1 MEEQIFFLNM
11 FPDYEPPEE
20 LYAALSQA
28 AIAAADIDPETRSV
42 HVALHSERY
51 IPQRLLEQV
60 RKDICGLYGLQK
72 LELTAT
78 HPESELQKIEPEEL
92 MWLFVSRN
100 SMARGSLAGAK
111 WEWNEQNLTVK
122 LAANGKETLLEHIP
136 SVEKVLR
143 ERFAAPV
150 HITVEAGNALEGK
163 ALFAATESMRES
175 EIQKLPAVSAAQPK
189 KEDKSAAPSETF
201 YGKPF
206 KGTPVPMK
214 ELSLDMGTVIVEGKV
229 FAVDHKE
236 LKKRN
241 AYVVKFDMT
250 DNTNSVRVSRFMEAG
265 EAKPILENVQVGSV
279 LRVQGK
285 LGEDRYEG
293 EMVLKPYAMQPG
305 SMPKRQD
312 TAPGEKRV
320 ELHLHTTM
328 SNMDALTDTAAAV
341 KQAAAWGHKA
351 IAITDHGVAQSF
363 PDAMK
368 AASKAKVAGTNQ
380 NIKIL
385 YGCEGY
391 YVNDV
396 DDRIVVHGEQ
406 DITFDQE
413 FVAFDLETT
422 GLSSRSDRIIEI
434 GAVVLKNGEEV
445 DRFQTFVDPERPLE
459 RKIVELTGITDE
471 MLVGAPKIE
480 EVLPKFL
487 DFIGDRVLVAH
498 NSDFDTGFIRAECQR
513 LGYDYHYTAADTLIL
528 SQNLLPQ
535 LSKFKLNIVSNALS
549 LPDFN
554 HHRAADDAMTCG
566 LIMAKL
572 MVKLEEEHDI
582 HNLQAINPAMTHLR
596 SGGRITDRQARHI
609 IIFAKNQIGLRNLY
623 HLISDS
629 NLQYFRRV
637 PRMPKSDILK
647 LREGLIIGSACEAG
661 ELFQA
666 ILDRKSDDELKRIAS
681 FYDFLEIQ
689 PLANNRFML
698 ANEKYEA
705 KTDEDLREYN
715 RKIVRL
721 GEELGKPVVATG
733 DVHFLNPED
742 EIFRHILLATKG
754 FDDADKDM
762 PLYFRTTDDM
772 LREFSYLG
780 EEKAYE
786 VVITNPNRIADMC
799 ESLRPVPH
807 NLFAPKIENSVED
820 LKNLVYT
827 KFHRLYGDNPPELM
841 VKRVETELH
850 DIINCHYDVIYMS
863 AQKLVQNSLEH
874 GYLVGSRGSVGS
886 SIVAYM
892 SGITE
897 VNSFPPHY
905 RCPNPE
911 CKYTTFDVPKGYGC
925 GADLPDAVCPKCGT
939 KLEKD
944 GFNIPFETFLGFGG
958 DKVPDIDLN
967 FSGEYQS
974 KAHAYCIEMFG
985 KSHVFRA
992 GTIGTVAEKT
1002 AFGYVKKYLSERGKT
1017 ASRAEEAR
1025 LAAGC
1030 VGVRRTTGQHPGGLV
1045 VIPQE
1050 NEIWDFCPVQ
1060 HPADDPQAD
1069 QITTHFEYHSMEENL
1084 LKLDMLGHDDPTMI
1098 RMMEDMTGIDAKTI
1112 PLDDKDTMSIFISS
1126 KVLGYEDDKI
1136 LGPTGAVAIPEFNT
1150 RFTRGMLMDTMPT
1163 RFDTLLRLSGFSH
1176 GTDVWLGNAKDL
1188 ITSKTA
1194 TVDQAIGCR
1203 DDIMLYLISCGMP
1216 EKRSFKIMEAVRK
1229 GRGLPEGAEEEMKA
1243 AGVPE
1248 WYIGSCKKI
1257 KYLFPKAHAV
1267 AYVMMAFR
1275 IAWFKVHHP
1284 LAFYSAYF
1292 YRRSQKGGF
1301 DAVLMTHGKEAVV
1314 ANIDAIE
1321 NNENATDKD
1330 EDLLTTLE
1338 VAYEYYIRGF
1348 EFLPISIYDSHA
1360 TKFII
1365 KDGKLLPPF
1374 VAISGLG
1381 ENAAWDLMRGREGK
1395 TFLSVEEVAAA
1406 CPKGVQDP
1414 HSDAQR
1420 GRCFRRPARYQSG
1433 QLLLTDNRSTHAL
1446 RLLLANF
1453 RIL

>member
-1 MEEQIFFLNM
+1 MGKTTYFLDM
-11 FPDYEPPEE
+11 FSDYRPPEPNV
-20 LYAALSQA
+20 LAQA
-28 AIAAADIDPETRSV
+28 AVVGADIAPAAGRVSV
-42 HVALHSERY
+42 RLSCPNY
-51 IPQRLLEQV
+51 IPRRVLNRV
-60 RKDICGLYGLQK
+60 RREVCALYGLR
-72 LELTAT
+72 ELILTVT
-78 HPESELQKIEPEEL
+78 HPAAELQKIESEEL
-92 MWLFVSRN
+92 TQMFVESD
-100 SMARGSLAGAK
+100 SMNRGSLAGAQ
-111 WEWNEQNLTVK
+111 WHWDDTVLTVC
-122 LAANGKETLLEHIP
+122 LPGNGKKQLEACIP
-136 SVEKVLR
+136 AVCRELR
-143 ERFAAPV
+143 ERFGTEV
-150 HITVEAGNALEGK
+150 HIRIEAGRDLEGQ
-163 ALFAATESMRES
+163 ALFDEMER
-175 EIQKLPAVSAAQPK
+175 QRGAVLEAGVKPGQTVK
-189 KEDKSAAPSETF
+189 KPQTAVQTDAIFGKS
-201 YGKPF
+201 F
-206 KGTPVPMK
+206 KGSPTPMK
-214 ELSLDMGTVIVEGKV
+214 DLTLDMGYVIVEGRV
-229 FAVDHKE
+229 FAVEHKE
-236 LKKRN
+236 LKKRG
-241 AYVVKFDMT
+241 AWVVNFDMT
-250 DNTNSVRVSRFMEAG
+250 DNTGSIRVNRFLENK
-265 EAKPILENVQVGSV
+265 EAKPILDAVAVGSV
-279 LRVQGK
+279 LKIQGK
-285 LGEDRYEG
+285 LSINNYDN
-293 EMVLKPYAMQPG
+293 EMILKPYSVMPG
-305 SMPKRQD
+305 TMAKRQD
-312 TAPGEKRV
+312 LAPGEKRV

-368 AASKAKVAGTNQ
+368 AASKAKVAGTDE

-396 DDRIVVHGEQ
+396 DDRIVVHGAQ
-406 DITFDQE
+406 DMRFDE
-413 FVAFDLETT
+413 EYVAFDLETT
-422 GLSSRSDRIIEI
+422 GLSSRTDRIIEI
-434 GAVVLKNGEEV
+434 GAVILKNGVEI
-445 DRFQTFVDPERPLE
+445 DRFQTFVDPERSLE
-459 RKIVELTGITDE
+459 RKIVDLTGITDV
-471 MLVGAPKIE
+471 MLAGAPKITQ
-480 EVLPKFL
+480 VLPEFL
-487 DFIGDRVLVAH
+487 RFCGDRVLVAH
-498 NSDFDTGFIRAECQR
+498 NSDFDTGFIRAECERQG
-513 LGYDYHYTAADTLIL
+513 LPYDFTAADTLIL
-528 SQNLLPQ
+528 AQNLMPQ
-535 LSKFKLNIVSNALS
+535 LGKFKLDIVSNALS
-549 LPDFN
+549 LPEFN

-566 LIMAKL
+566 LIFDRFL
-572 MVKLEEEHDI
+572 RRLEEMDVHT
-582 HNLQAINPAMTHLR
+582 LQSINPAMTALR
-596 SGGRITDRQARHI
+596 SQSRIGDRHARHI
-609 IIFAKNQIGLRNLY
+609 ILFAKNQLGLRNLY
-623 HLISDS
+623 HLISES
-629 NLQYFRRV
+629 NLRFFKRV
-637 PRMPKSDILK
+637 PRIPKSLLME

-666 ILDRKSDDELKRIAS
+666 IIEHKSEDEIKRIAG

-698 ANEKYEA
+698 AKGIAQSEE
-705 KTDEDLREYN
+705 ELRQFN
-715 RKIVRL
+715 RTVIRL

-742 EIFRHILLATKG
+742 EIYRHILLATKG
-754 FDDADKDM
+754 FEDCDREN

-772 LREFSYLG
+772 LREFAYLG

-786 VVITNPNRIADMC
+786 VVVTNPNRIADMC
-799 ESLRPVPH
+799 ETLRPVPH

-820 LKNLVYT
+820 LERLVYG
-827 KFHRLYGDNPPELM
+827 KFRRLYGDNPPELM
-841 VKRVETELH
+841 TKRVKTELN

-892 SGITE
+892 AGITE

-905 RCPNPE
+905 RCPNPA
-911 CKYTTFDVPKGYGC
+911 CKYTTFDVPKDCGC

-939 KLEKD
+939 SFEKD

-967 FSGEYQS
+967 FSGEYQAR
-974 KAHAYCIEMFG
+974 AHAYCVEMFG

-992 GTIGTVAEKT
+992 GTVGTVAEKT
-1002 AFGYVKKYLSERGKT
+1002 AFGYVKKYLQERGKT
-1017 ASRAEEAR
+1017 ASKAEEAR
-1025 LAAGC
+1025 LATGC

-1060 HPADDPQAD
+1060 HPADDPNSD

-1098 RMMEDMTGIDAKTI
+1098 RMMEDMTGVDAKKI
-1112 PLDDKDTMSIFISS
+1112 PLDDKKTMSIFTSS
-1126 KVLGYEDDKI
+1126 KVLGYEDDPI
-1136 LGPTGAVAIPEFNT
+1136 LGKTGAVAIPEFNT

-1229 GRGLPEGAEEEMKA
+1229 GRGLPEGAEEEMRA
-1243 AGVPE
+1243 AGVPD

-1275 IAWFKVHHP
+1275 IAWFKVYHP
-1284 LAFYSAYF
+1284 LAFYAAYF

-1301 DAVLMTHGKEAVV
+1301 DSELMTKGKETVL
-1314 ANIDAIE
+1314 ANIKAIDG
-1321 NNENATDKD
+1321 NEDATDKD

-1338 VAYEYYIRGF
+1338 VAYEYYLRGF
-1348 EFLPISIYDSHA
+1348 SFLPIDLYKSEAIRF
-1360 TKFII
+1360 TIE
-1365 KDGKLLPPF
+1365 DGKLRPPF

-1381 ENAAWDLMRGREGK
+1381 ENAAFDLVSGREGK
-1395 TFLSVEEVAAA
+1395 TFLSIEEVAAA
-1406 CPKGVQDP
+1406 CPKVSKTHIQMLK
-1414 HSDAQR
+1414 DAGAFGDLPDTSQVSL
-1420 GRCFRRPARYQSG
+1420 F
-1433 QLLLTDNRSTHAL
+1433 
-1446 RLLLANF
+1446 
-1453 RIL
+1453 

>member
-1 MEEQIFFLNM
+1 M
-11 FPDYEPPEE
+11 FPDYEPPEA
-20 LYAALSQA
+20 LHAALSQA
-28 AIAAADIDPETRSV
+28 AIAAADISAEDRSV
-42 HVALHSERY
+42 HVVVHSEYY
-51 IPQRLLEQV
+51 IPQRLMDQAAKE
-60 RKDICGLYGLQK
+60 IAALYGLRRM
-72 LELTAT
+72 ELTAT
-78 HPESELQKIEPEEL
+78 HPASELTKIESEEL
-92 MWLFVSRN
+92 MNLFVQRD

-111 WEWNEQNLTVK
+111 WDWEGEHLTVR
-122 LAANGKETLLEHIP
+122 LVANGKDALMEQVP
-136 SVEKVLR
+136 SVQQVLR
-143 ERFAAPV
+143 ERFAVPV
-150 HITVEAGNALEGK
+150 TISIETGAALEGK
-163 ALFAATESMRES
+163 ALFDAMETMRG
-175 EIQKLPAVSAAQPK
+175 QMMKNLPAASAAK
-189 KEDKSAAPSETF
+189 REEKAAASAAPSETF

-206 KGTPVPMK
+206 KGTAVPMK
-214 ELSLDMGTVIVEGKV
+214 DLSMDMGTVIVEGKV
-229 FAVDHKE
+229 FAIDHKE

-250 DNTNSVRVSRFMEAG
+250 DNTNSVRISKFMEAN
-265 EAKPILENVQVGSV
+265 EAKPILENVNIGSV

-285 LGEDRYEG
+285 LIEDRFEN

-305 SMPKRQD
+305 SLPKRKD
-312 TAPGEKRV
+312 TAEGMKRV

-328 SNMDALTDTAAAV
+328 SNMDALTPTDAAI
-341 KQAAAWGHKA
+341 KQAAAWGHRA
-351 IAITDHGVAQSF
+351 IAITDHGCCQSF
-363 PDAMK
+363 TDALHTVEGRK
-368 AASKAKVAGTNQ
+368 PPKVAGTDET
-380 NIKIL
+380 IKIL

-396 DDRIVVHGEQ
+396 DDRIVVHGNQ
-406 DITFDQE
+406 DMTFHDE

-422 GLSSRSDRIIEI
+422 GLSSKTDRIIEI
-434 GAVVLKNGEEV
+434 GAVILKDGQEI
-445 DRFQTFVDPERPLE
+445 DRFQTFVDPERHLE
-459 RKIVELTGITDE
+459 RKIVELTGITEE

-498 NSDFDTGFIRAECQR
+498 NSDFDTGFIRAECERQ
-513 LGYDYHYTAADTLIL
+513 GFDYHYTAADTLIL
-528 SQNLLPQ
+528 SQNLLRH
-535 LSKFKLNIVSNALS
+535 LNKFKLDIVSNALN
-549 LPDFN
+549 LPEFN
-554 HHRAADDAMTCG
+554 HHRAGDDAMTCG
-566 LIMAKL
+566 LIMTKL
-572 MVKLEEEHDI
+572 MAMLEEEYDI
-582 HNLQAINPAMTHLR
+582 HTLQTINPAMVGLR

-609 IIFAKNQIGLRNLY
+609 ILFAKNQVGLRNLY
-623 HLISDS
+623 HLISNS
-629 NLQYFRRV
+629 NLKHFRRV
-637 PRMPKSDILK
+637 PRIPKSEL
-647 LREGLIIGSACEAG
+647 LEMREGLIIGSACEAG

-666 ILDRKSDDELKRIAS
+666 MLDGKSHDELKRIAS
-681 FYDFLEIQ
+681 FYDFLEVQ

-698 ANEKYEA
+698 ENEKYAA
-705 KTDEDLREYN
+705 KTDEDLRDYN
-715 RKIVRL
+715 RKIIQL
-721 GEELGKPVVATG
+721 GEELGKMVVATG

-742 EIFRHILLATKG
+742 EVFRHILLATKG
-754 FDDADKDM
+754 FDDADKPM

-772 LREFSYLG
+772 LAEFSYLG

-786 VVITNPNRIADMC
+786 IVVENPNKIADMC
-799 ESLRPVPH
+799 ETMRPVPH

-820 LKNLVYT
+820 LKNLVYG
-827 KFHRLYGDNPPELM
+827 KFRRLYGDNPPE
-841 VKRVETELH
+841 VFTKRVETELH
-850 DIINCHYDVIYMS
+850 DIISCHYDVIYMS
-863 AQKLVQNSLEH
+863 AQKLVQNSLEN

-897 VNSFPPHY
+897 VNSFQPHY
-905 RCPNPE
+905 RCPNPD
-911 CKYTTFDVPKGYGC
+911 CKYTELNVPEGYNC
-925 GADLPDAVCPKCGT
+925 GADLPDAVCSKCGT
-939 KLEKD
+939 KMEKD

-974 KAHAYCIEMFG
+974 KAHAYCISMFG
-985 KSHVFRA
+985 SSHVFRA

-1025 LAAGC
+1025 LATGC

-1060 HPADDPQAD
+1060 HPADDPNSD

-1098 RMMEDMTGIDAKTI
+1098 RMMEDMTGVDAKTI
-1112 PLDDKDTMSIFISS
+1112 PLDDKDTMSIFTSS
-1126 KVLGYEDDKI
+1126 KVLGYEDDPI

-1163 RFDTLLRLSGFSH
+1163 RFDTLVRLSGFSH

-1194 TVDQAIGCR
+1194 TVDSTIGCR
-1203 DDIMLYLISCGMP
+1203 DDIMIYLISCGMP

-1229 GRGLPEGAEEEMKA
+1229 GRGLPEGAEEEMIA
-1243 AGVPE
+1243 AGVPD

-1284 LAFYSAYF
+1284 LPFYAAYF

-1301 DAVLMTHGKEAVV
+1301 DAVLMTGGIDAVV
-1314 ANIDAIE
+1314 ANIKAIDG
-1321 NNENATDKD
+1321 NEEATAKD

-1338 VAYEYYIRGF
+1338 VVYEFYLRGF
-1348 EFLPISIYDSHA
+1348 EFAPISIYDSHA
-1360 TKFII
+1360 TKFLI

-1381 ENAAWDLMRGREGK
+1381 ESAAWDLMEGRKGK
-1395 TFLSVEEVAAA
+1395 TFLSIEEVAAA
-1406 CPKGVQDP
+1406 CPKV
-1414 HSDAQR
+1414 SK
-1420 GRCFRRPARYQSG
+1420 
-1433 QLLLTDNRSTHAL
+1433 THMQMLKEAGAFGDL
-1446 RLLLANF
+1446 PDTSQVSF
-1453 RIL
+1453 F

>member
-1 MEEQIFFLNM
+1 MSETVYLLNM

-20 LYAALSQA
+20 IRKALSQA
-28 AIAAADIDPETRSV
+28 ALVAVDIRAENRSV
-42 HVALHSERY
+42 EVAAHTDTYVPR
-51 IPQRLLEQV
+51 RLTRQAE
-60 RKDICGLYGLQK
+60 KDILSLYGLRN
-72 LELTAT
+72 LEITLT
-78 HPESELQKIEPEEL
+78 HPATELSKIEPEEL
-92 MWLFVSRN
+92 RDLFVDLDPMTR
-100 SMARGSLAGAK
+100 ASLAGAK
-111 WEWNEQNLTVK
+111 WAWDGGHLTVC
-122 LAANGKETLLEHIP
+122 LVANGKAGVEAQIPAVVKTLQ
-136 SVEKVLR
+136 
-143 ERFAAPV
+143 ERFAAEV
-150 HITVEAGNALEGK
+150 TISVEANHDLTGAELSRVMEKLREEAL
-163 ALFAATESMRES
+163 
-175 EIQKLPAVSAAQPK
+175 
-189 KEDKSAAPSETF
+189 SAAPTASAKQAQKEERKPQDSDTF

-206 KGTPVPMK
+206 RGTAVPMK
-214 ELSLDMGTVIVEGKV
+214 DLNLDMGTIIVEGKV
-229 FAVDHKE
+229 FAIEHKE
-236 LKKRN
+236 LTKRN
-241 AYVVKFDMT
+241 AWVVKFDMT
-250 DNTNSVRVSRFMEAG
+250 DNTNSIRVTRFLEAK
-265 EAKPILENVQVGSV
+265 EAKPILDNVQLGSV

-285 LGEDRYEG
+285 LIEDRFEND
-293 EMVLKPYAMQPG
+293 MVLKPYAMMPG
-305 SMPKRQD
+305 VLPKRKD
-312 TAPGEKRV
+312 TSPNGKRV

-368 AASKAKVAGTNQ
+368 AAAKAKVAGTDE

-385 YGCEGY
+385 YGVEGY

-406 DITFDQE
+406 DIGFGDE
-413 FVAFDLETT
+413 YVAFDLETT
-422 GLSSRSDRIIEI
+422 GLSSANDRIIEI
-434 GAVVLKNGEEV
+434 GAVVMKNGEEL
-445 DRFQTFVDPERPLE
+445 DRFQTFVDPQRPLE
-459 RKIVELTGITDE
+459 KKIVELTGITDE
-471 MLVGAPKIE
+471 MLKGAPKIE
-480 EVLPKFL
+480 EVLPEFLKFVN
-487 DFIGDRVLVAH
+487 GRVLVAH
-498 NSDFDTGFIRAECQR
+498 NSDFDTGFIRAACARQG
-513 LGYDYHYTAADTLIL
+513 LPYTYTAADTLIL
-528 SQNLLPQ
+528 SQNMLPQ
-535 LSKFKLNIVSNALS
+535 LNKFKLDIVSNALS

-554 HHRAADDAMTCG
+554 HHRAADDAVTCG
-566 LIMAKL
+566 LIMHRL
-572 MVKLEEEHDI
+572 MARMEEELDI
-582 HNLQAINPAMTHLR
+582 HTLQEINGRMTTLR
-596 SGGRITDRQARHI
+596 AKGRITDRHARHI
-609 IIFAKNQIGLRNLY
+609 IILAKNQIGLRNLY

-629 NLQYFRRV
+629 NLKYFKRV
-637 PRMPKSDILK
+637 PRIPKSELLE

-666 ILDRKSDDELKRIAS
+666 ILDGKSEDELLRIAS
-681 FYDFLEIQ
+681 FYDYLEIQ
-689 PLANNRFML
+689 PLANNMFML
-698 ANEKYEA
+698 SKGIA
-705 KTDEDLREYN
+705 KDVEQLREYN
-715 RKIVRL
+715 RTVVRL
-721 GEELGKPVVATG
+721 GETLGKMVVATG

-754 FDDADKDM
+754 FDDADKEN
-762 PLYFRTTDDM
+762 PLYFRTTDNM
-772 LREFSYLG
+772 LEEFSYLG

-786 VVITNPNRIADMC
+786 VVVTNPNLIADMC
-799 ESLRPVPH
+799 ETLRPVPH

-820 LKNLVYT
+820 LKALVYG
-827 KFHRLYGDNPPELM
+827 KLHRLYGENPPELIT
-841 VKRVETELH
+841 KRVETELH
-850 DIINCHYDVIYMS
+850 DIISCHYDVIYMS

-925 GADLPDAVCPKCGT
+925 GADLPDAVCPKCGS
-939 KLEKD
+939 KFEKD

-974 KAHAYCIEMFG
+974 KAHAYCVEMFG

-1002 AFGYVKKYLSERGKT
+1002 AFGYVKKYLAERGKT
-1017 ASRAEEAR
+1017 ANRAEEAR

-1060 HPADDPQAD
+1060 HPADDPNAD

-1098 RMMEDMTGIDAKTI
+1098 RMMEDMTGVDAKTI
-1112 PLDDKDTMSIFISS
+1112 PLDDKNTMSIFTSS
-1126 KVLGYEDDKI
+1126 KVLGYENDKI

-1150 RFTRGMLMDTMPT
+1150 KFTRGMLMDTMPE

-1229 GRGLPEGAEEEMKA
+1229 GRGLPEGAEQEMID
-1243 AGVPE
+1243 AGVPD

-1275 IAWFKVHHP
+1275 IAWFKVYHP
-1284 LAFYSAYF
+1284 LAFYAAYF

-1301 DAVLMTHGKEAVV
+1301 DAVLMTQGMEAIM
-1314 ANIDAIE
+1314 ANMDAIE
-1321 NNENATDKD
+1321 TNENASDKD
-1330 EDLLTTLE
+1330 EDLLTTME
-1338 VAYEYYIRGF
+1338 VVYEYYLRGF
-1348 EFLPISIYDSHA
+1348 EFLPIDIYKSHA
-1360 TKFII
+1360 TKFLVE
-1365 KDGKLLPPF
+1365 DGKILPPF

-1395 TFLSVEEVAAA
+1395 TFLSIEEVAAA
-1406 CPKGVQDP
+1406 CPKVSKTHIQMLK
-1414 HSDAQR
+1414 DAGAFGSLPDTSQISL
-1420 GRCFRRPARYQSG
+1420 F
-1433 QLLLTDNRSTHAL
+1433 
-1446 RLLLANF
+1446 
-1453 RIL
+1453 